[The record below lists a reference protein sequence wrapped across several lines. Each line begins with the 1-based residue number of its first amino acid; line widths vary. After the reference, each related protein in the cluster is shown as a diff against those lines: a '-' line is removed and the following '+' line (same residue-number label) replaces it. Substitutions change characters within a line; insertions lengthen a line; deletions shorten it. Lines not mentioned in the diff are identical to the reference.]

1 MSTIAVAGMFIF
13 GVPAEEPVPGFHV
26 MVSIMGFLVMFAMI
40 GLLILSFRQLIT
52 GKGWKEG
59 R

>member
-1 MSTIAVAGMFIF
+1 M
-13 GVPAEEPVPGFHV
+13 PGFHV